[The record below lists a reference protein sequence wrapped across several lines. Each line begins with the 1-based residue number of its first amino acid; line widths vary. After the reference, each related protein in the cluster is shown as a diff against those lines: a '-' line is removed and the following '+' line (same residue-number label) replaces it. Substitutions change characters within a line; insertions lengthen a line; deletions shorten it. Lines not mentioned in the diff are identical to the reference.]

1 MGNIYSS
8 FSTYDFDIILKKI
21 TLPNESIIINTL
33 PENNQVCLIKTTIPA
48 NIESNV
54 INDLI
59 NNNKK
64 KEIIIYG
71 KNHRDLKVIEKYN
84 QLKKLGFTN
93 VHIYFGG
100 LFEWLLLREIYG
112 DINFP
117 ILGSCS
123 DILFYK

>member
-1 MGNIYSS
+1 MGNVYSS
-8 FSTYDFDIILKKI
+8 FSTYDFDTILKKI
-21 TLPNESIIINTL
+21 SLPNECIIINTL
-33 PENNQVCLIKTTIPA
+33 PENMQTVLIKTTIPA
-48 NIESNV
+48 NVEANV
-54 INDLI
+54 MNDLI

-84 QLKKLGFTN
+84 QLKKLGFSN
-93 VHIYFGG
+93 VNIYFGG

-117 ILGSCS
+117 IIGSCI
-123 DILFYK
+123 DILLYK